1 MIKAAFFDVDGTL
14 MSHKTRSIPAST
26 RRALEKLREKGILCV
41 VATGRHICQFEHLP
55 VNELDFDGYLT
66 LNGQICL
73 DKDRKILYGCA
84 MEGKGKDRL
93 VKMFHDQEM
102 PVLLVNEEG
111 IYINYVDDR
120 VRYVQDCISSPV
132 AQVKQYQGEDLYM
145 VCTYT
150 APEEEAQLGPAWE
163 DCVISRW
170 NPYAL
175 DIIAKG
181 GGKDIAIGRY
191 LEAMGIAR
199 EQSIAFGD
207 GHNDMNMLKYVG
219 IGVAMGNAEEEVKA
233 IADYVTSD
241 VDEDGIEKA
250 LKHFGMLD

>member
-73 DKDRKILYGCA
+73 DTDRKILYGCA
-84 MEGKGKDRL
+84 MKGEGKDTL
-93 VKMFHDQEM
+93 VKMFYDKEM

-111 IYINYVDDR
+111 IYINFVDDR
-120 VRYVQDCISSPV
+120 VRYVQDCISSPG
-132 AQVKQYQGEDLYM
+132 GEDLYM

-150 APEEEAQLGPAWE
+150 APEEEAQLGAAWD
-163 DCVISRW
+163 DCVITRW

-181 GGKDIAIGRY
+181 GGKDVAIERY

-199 EQSIAFGD
+199 EESIAFGD

-219 IGVAMGNAEEEVKA
+219 IGVAMGNAEAEVKA

-241 VDEDGIEKA
+241 VDEDGIENA
-250 LKHFGMLD
+250 LKHFGIID

>member
-250 LKHFGMLD
+250 LKHFGILD

>member
-14 MSHKTRSIPAST
+14 MSHKPRSIPAST

-163 DCVISRW
+163 DCVITRW

-250 LKHFGMLD
+250 LKHFGILD

>member
-163 DCVISRW
+163 DCVITRW

-250 LKHFGMLD
+250 LKHFDILD

>member
-73 DKDRKILYGCA
+73 DADRRILYGCA
-84 MEGKGKDRL
+84 MNGEGKDTL
-93 VKMFHDQEM
+93 VKMFYDKEM

-111 IYINYVDDR
+111 IYINFVDDR

-132 AQVKQYQGEDLYM
+132 AEVKEYQGEDLYM

-150 APEEEAQLGPAWE
+150 APEEEAQLGAAWD
-163 DCVISRW
+163 DCVITRW

-181 GGKDIAIGRY
+181 GGKDVAIERY

-199 EQSIAFGD
+199 EESIAFGD

-219 IGVAMGNAEEEVKA
+219 IGVAMGNAEAEVKA

-241 VDEDGIEKA
+241 VDEDGIENA
-250 LKHFGMLD
+250 LKHFGIID